1 MTTNP
6 YSAPAAKVADPAAAL
21 QGKFIPRGR
30 VVAAGHGWTWIAQG
44 WDLFKRQPGL
54 WIGISIV
61 LFVIL
66 LVLAF
71 IPLLGP
77 LANAVLWPV
86 LSAGLLLGCRAL
98 AEGGNLEF
106 GHLFAGFRERFGTL
120 VAVGAISFAISFA
133 IGLLVAVVMGV
144 GMFTMFGGG
153 PGPGATPEALMTMT
167 LAMLVMFA
175 LLLPLMMALWFA
187 PALVVF
193 HERGPVEAMQE
204 SFVGCL
210 KNIVP
215 FLVYGLIGLVFAIL
229 ASIPVGL
236 GWLLLGPVLIGSLY
250 ASYRDIYLEA

>member
-6 YSAPAAKVADPAAAL
+6 YSAPAATVADPAAAP

-30 VVAAGHGWTWIAQG
+30 AVAAGHGWSWIAQG

-54 WIGISIV
+54 WIGISLA

-77 LANAVLWPV
+77 LANALLWPV

-98 AEGGNLEF
+98 AEGGKLEF

-120 VAVGAISFAISFA
+120 IAVGAISFAVSLA
-133 IGLLVAVVMGV
+133 IGVAVALVMGI
-144 GMFTMFGGG
+144 GMFTLFGGG
-153 PGPGATPEALMTMT
+153 PGPNAAPEALMTMM
-167 LAMLVMFA
+167 LAVLVMLA
-175 LLLPLMMALWFA
+175 LLLPLVMAMWFA

-193 HERGPVEAMQE
+193 HERGAVEAMKE
-204 SFVGCL
+204 SFLGCL

-215 FLVYGLIGLVFAIL
+215 FLIYGLVALVFAIL
-229 ASIPVGL
+229 ASVPFGL
-236 GWLLLGPVLIGSLY
+236 GWLLLGPVLIASVY